1 MAQFYQVEEFNERM
15 QRDSADAEQSGIRNY
30 NESIS
35 VLGAQ
40 LWKCFPFISDW
51 QILDKKEEIAPRY
64 LAPIHFSF

>member
-15 QRDSADAEQSGIRNY
+15 QRDSADAEKSSIRIY
-30 NESIS
+30 CDSIS

-40 LWKCFPFISDW
+40 FGKCFPFIADW
-51 QILDKKEEIAPRY
+51 QMSDKKEEIEPRY